1 MTTGQCERRRKM
13 EANKKGFKGVWAG
26 AAIYEASEL
35 SALEKLLL
43 AEIDALTTDTDACYA
58 TNAHF
63 SERLGVTVTRVDHL
77 LGKLTRL
84 GYIVRVSFD
93 GRVTRRVLAPEYS
106 SNPGHSIA
114 LMGSE
119 RRQSRSVKNDRAA
132 LAQITEQ
139 HCRKEQGSTA
149 KNSRAP
155 YIEKIPEETPTLE
168 TTTTINLDNKKNGN
182 EDKLETSSSRRSF
195 EGENSLGPLRDRA
208 VDVTDESTSAF
219 VDRLALEYGL
229 SRTQRQTASEYCD
242 LKGEEYVRRK
252 LGIVRTQRC
261 RNAAGALVAAL
272 EDDWQPPVSTRGE
285 KNATRER
292 PVRAG
297 NRNIG
302 NSNERCDFSQYRCSQ

>member
-1 MTTGQCERRRKM
+1 M
-13 EANKKGFKGVWAG
+13 EANRKGFKGVWLC
-26 AAIYEASEL
+26 AAIYESKEL
-35 SALEKLLL
+35 SAVEKLLL

-114 LMGSE
+114 LIGAE
-119 RRQSRSVKNDRAA
+119 RRQSRSVKNDRAP
-132 LAQITEQ
+132 LSQITEQ
-139 HCRKEQGSTA
+139 HCRKEQGSTG

-155 YIEKIPEETPTLE
+155 YIEKIPKETPTLE
-168 TTTTINLDNKKNGN
+168 TTTTINLNNKKNGN
-182 EDKLETSSSRRSF
+182 VEEPEASSSRRFF
-195 EGENSLGPLRDRA
+195 ERENSFGSLRDRTA
-208 VDVTDESTSAF
+208 DAAGEDTAALVA
-219 VDRLALEYGL
+219 RLALEYGL
-229 SRTQRQTASEYCD
+229 SRKQRQTVSEYCD
-242 LKGEEYVRRK
+242 LKGEEYVRTK
-252 LGIVRTQRC
+252 LQIIRVQQC
-261 RNAAGALVAAL
+261 RNAAGALLAAL
-272 EDDWQPPVSTRGE
+272 RDDWQPAVSTKGE

-297 NRNIG
+297 NRNVG
-302 NSNERCDFSQYRCSQ
+302 NSNEHCDFSQYRCSQ

>member
-1 MTTGQCERRRKM
+1 M
-13 EANKKGFKGVWAG
+13 EANKKAFKGVWLC

-35 SALEKLLL
+35 SAVEKLLL

-58 TNAHF
+58 KNAHF

-114 LMGSE
+114 LIGAE
-119 RRQSRSVKNDRAA
+119 RRQSRSVKNDRAD
-132 LAQITEQ
+132 LSKITEQ
-139 HCRKEQGSTA
+139 HCKKEQSSAA

-155 YIEKIPEETPTLE
+155 YIEKIPKETPTLE
-168 TTTTINLDNKKNGN
+168 TTTKIYPDPNS
-182 EDKLETSSSRRSF
+182 DKSRSQESPETSSSSSRRFF
-195 EGENSLGPLRDRA
+195 EGENSFGSLRDRPVGA
-208 VDVTDESTSAF
+208 ANEKTSAL

-229 SRTQRQTASEYCD
+229 SRKQRQTVSDYCD
-242 LKGEEYVRRK
+242 LKGEEYVRSK
-252 LGIVRTQRC
+252 LEIIRAQSC
-261 RNAAGALVAAL
+261 RNAAGALLASL
-272 EDDWQPPVSTRGE
+272 RDDWQPAVSTKGE
-285 KNATRER
+285 KTATRQR
-292 PVRAG
+292 PVRSG

-302 NSNERCDFSQYRCSQ
+302 NSNEYCDFSQYSCSQ

>member
-1 MTTGQCERRRKM
+1 M
-13 EANKKGFKGVWAG
+13 EANKKGFKGVWLC
-26 AAIYEASEL
+26 AAIYQASEL
-35 SALEKLLL
+35 SAVEKLLL
-43 AEIDALTTDTDACYA
+43 AEIDALTTNTDACYA

-63 SERLGVTVTRVDHL
+63 AERLGVTVTRVDHL

-106 SNPGHSIA
+106 SNPSHSIA
-114 LMGSE
+114 LIGAE
-119 RRQSRSVKNDRAA
+119 KRQSRSVKNDGAA
-132 LAQITEQ
+132 LSQITEQ

-155 YIEKIPEETPTLE
+155 YIEKIPKETPTLE

-182 EDKLETSSSRRSF
+182 EEELETSSSRRFF
-195 EGENSLGPLRDRA
+195 EGENSFGSLRDRA
-208 VDVTDESTSAF
+208 AGTAGENPPAL

-229 SRTQRQTASEYCD
+229 SRKQRQTVTEYCD
-242 LKGEEYVRRK
+242 LKGEEYVRSK
-252 LGIVRTQRC
+252 LEIIRAQSC
-261 RNAAGALVAAL
+261 RNAGGALVAAL

-285 KNATRER
+285 KNATREK

-297 NRNIG
+297 NRNIN
-302 NSNERCDFSQYRCSQ
+302 NSNEHCDFSQYRCSQ

>member
-1 MTTGQCERRRKM
+1 M
-13 EANKKGFKGVWAG
+13 EANKKGFKGVWLC

-35 SALEKLLL
+35 SAVEKLLL

-93 GRVTRRVLAPEYS
+93 GRVTRRVLAPKYS

-114 LMGSE
+114 LIGAKK
-119 RRQSRSVKNDRAA
+119 RQSSSVKNDRAA
-132 LAQITEQ
+132 LSQITEQ
-139 HCRKEQGSTA
+139 HCGTEQGSAA

-155 YIEKIPEETPTLE
+155 YIEKIPKETPTLE
-168 TTTTINLDNKKNGN
+168 TTTTIYLDSNS
-182 EDKLETSSSRRSF
+182 DKSRSQEAPETSSRRCF
-195 EGENSLGPLRDRA
+195 EGENSLGSLPDRVVGA
-208 VDVTDESTSAF
+208 ASENTSAF
-219 VDRLALEYGL
+219 VDRLAQEYGL
-229 SRTQRQTASEYCD
+229 SRKQRQTVSEYCD
-242 LKGEEYVRRK
+242 LNGEEYVRSK
-252 LGIVRTQRC
+252 LEIIRAQSF
-261 RNAAGALVAAL
+261 RNAAGALIAAL
-272 EDDWQPPVSTRGE
+272 EDDWQPAVSTRGE
-285 KNATRER
+285 KSAARQK

-302 NSNERCDFSQYRCSQ
+302 NSNEHCDFSQYRRSQ